1 MNIIRLF
8 ISIENSIMS
17 IIEIKNLTK
26 SFEDLTAV
34 DDLSLNIEEG
44 EIFGLLGPNG
54 AGKTTTLSMLA
65 TLLPPTSGSAV
76 INGNDVVKDPTAV
89 RRSIGFVFQ
98 DPSSDD
104 LLTGRENLYLHALMY
119 GVKDSE
125 INQRID
131 EGLKLVDLTDRQHT
145 RMRKYSGGMRR
156 RLELARGF
164 LHNPKILFLDEPTLG
179 LDPQTRENL
188 WKYIKKLSTEH
199 KITIILTTHYM
210 EEADIL
216 CDRLAIIDHGKV
228 IALDTPVNFKKSL
241 GGDLVTVKTKNP
253 NLSELKKVP
262 YVININYENDLLNLT
277 VNDASSHLQEILG
290 LVGEAVSVE
299 LHSPSLHDVF
309 IKLTGKHIRE
319 DSAGEG
325 GWYDRMTHSVN
336 K

>member
-1 MNIIRLF
+1 
-8 ISIENSIMS
+8 MS
-17 IIEIKNLTK
+17 LIEIKNLTK
-26 SFEDLTAV
+26 KFEELTAV
-34 DDLSLNIEEG
+34 DDLSLDIKEG

-76 INGNDVVKDPTAV
+76 INGFDVTKHPTAV
-89 RRSIGFVFQ
+89 RHCIGFVFQ

-125 INQRID
+125 INKRID
-131 EGLKLVDLTDRQHT
+131 DGLKLVDLTDRQHA

-188 WKYIKKLSTEH
+188 WKYIKKLSTDH

-210 EEADIL
+210 EEADRL
-216 CDRLAIIDHGKV
+216 CDRLAIIDHGKI
-228 IALDTPVNFKKSL
+228 IALDTPNNFKKSL
-241 GGDLVTVKTKNP
+241 GGDLVTIKTKNP
-253 NLSELKKVP
+253 NLSILKKAQ
-262 YVININYENDLLNLT
+262 YIKNINYGNDLLNLT

-290 LVGEAVSVE
+290 HVGEAESVE
-299 LHSPSLHDVF
+299 LHSPTLHDAF

-319 DSAGEG
+319 DSEGEG
-325 GWYDRMTHSVN
+325 GWYDRMAHSGN
-336 K
+336 R